1 MSAAHRQCFLVAL
14 GSVLLSAVSLGGCG
28 FHLEGTGTLP
38 AAAAVTYLDAAN
50 PHTEFYG
57 RLRDGL
63 RARGARVVESRQEAD
78 AVLRILEDSSGQR
91 MLSVSA
97 RNIPLEYEVYY
108 SITFSLESDGES
120 LFPAES
126 LLATRSYTY
135 DETLVLGKSAEEVE
149 LHRALA
155 QDLVRQVLR
164 RIETDRGRVVAVQ

>member
-1 MSAAHRQCFLVAL
+1 M
-14 GSVLLSAVSLGGCG
+14 
-28 FHLEGTGTLP
+28 
-38 AAAAVTYLDAAN
+38 
-50 PHTEFYG
+50 
-57 RLRDGL
+57 
-63 RARGARVVESRQEAD
+63 
-78 AVLRILEDSSGQR
+78 
-91 MLSVSA
+91 
-97 RNIPLEYEVYY
+97 YY

-120 LFPAES
+120 LLPAES